1 MTALPIEV
9 IQTALTIEVIQDG
22 PVKIVEV
29 LHPGPPG
36 INAYALAP
44 LIDGGAAA
52 TVYGNPI
59 TDVIDC
65 GGAA

>member
-1 MTALPIEV
+1 M
-9 IQTALTIEVIQDG
+9 TALTIEVIQDG

-36 INAYALAP
+36 INAYDALAP
-44 LIDGGAAA
+44 FIDGGAAA
-52 TVYGNPI
+52 TVYGNHI

>member
-1 MTALPIEV
+1 MTD
-9 IQTALTIEVIQDG
+9 LTTEFLRNG
-22 PVKIVEV
+22 PVQLVEV